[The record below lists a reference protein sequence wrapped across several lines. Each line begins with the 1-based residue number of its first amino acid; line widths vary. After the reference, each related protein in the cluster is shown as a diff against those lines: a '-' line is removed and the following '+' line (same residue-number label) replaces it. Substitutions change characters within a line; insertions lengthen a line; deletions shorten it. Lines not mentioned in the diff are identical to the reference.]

1 MTQERKTLI
10 SPHDIVAVGYLCPHC
25 GSSGSV
31 PIEKIDRVAVTCGN
45 CAQRLISE
53 TQPSS
58 SQLAESIVMKHFLEA
73 LRALQVRDFGNH
85 VRLEIKGDPTLSASQ
100 K

>member
-10 SPHDIVAVGYLCPHC
+10 SPHDIIAVGYLCPHC

-31 PIEKIDRVAVTCGN
+31 PIGKINHVAAMCGN
-45 CAQRLISE
+45 CNQRLVSE
-53 TQPSS
+53 TQASS
-58 SQLAESIVMKHFLEA
+58 SLLPENTVMERFLES
-73 LRALQVRDFGNH
+73 LRALQMRDFGNH
-85 VRLEIKGDPTLSASQ
+85 VRLEIKGDATPSISQ